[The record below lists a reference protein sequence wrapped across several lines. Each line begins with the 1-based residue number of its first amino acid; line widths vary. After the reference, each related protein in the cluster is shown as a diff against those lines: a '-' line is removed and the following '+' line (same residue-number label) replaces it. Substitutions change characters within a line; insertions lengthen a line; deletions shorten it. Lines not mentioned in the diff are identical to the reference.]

1 MIIPLADAYYQS
13 RHPEKSVQMKIDD
26 ADSLSDE
33 KEPEVDRPKGNVVPG
48 KALYDQRYA
57 DRNAGR
63 GSKQSIS
70 E

>member
-1 MIIPLADAYYQS
+1 MN
-13 RHPEKSVQMKIDD
+13 D

-57 DRNAGR
+57 NRNAGK